1 MPVVVWIVLSPV
13 TRAGSYPRENILSRE
28 NRRQEGQR
36 TVRAGSDKP

>member
-28 NRRQEGQR
+28 NRRQR
-36 TVRAGSDKP
+36 TVRAVSDKP